1 MDDKYIPQHKRL
13 AMGFVAE
20 PIPRYEQERRS
31 QKTVD
36 RLTGLLGLR
45 GGGAVKK
52 TGLKKAMR
60 GGGAVNKRGIKRFK
74 GGGAVK
80 KTGIKK

>member
-13 AMGFVAE
+13 AMGIPAE
-20 PIPRYEQERRS
+20 RIPLAV
-31 QKTVD
+31 QKTVL
-36 RLTGLLGLR
+36 RFR

>member
-36 RLTGLLGLR
+36 RLTGLLGL
-45 GGGAVKK
+45 VKK

>member
-13 AMGFVAE
+13 AMG
-20 PIPRYEQERRS
+20 
-31 QKTVD
+31 KT
-36 RLTGLLGLR
+36 LTSELPVMKTAQRLR